1 VVIHQLPVT
10 KETLWLRLLGRG
22 KVQLRAIKQIAQLG
36 KDSPYSQNVLELFS
50 DLRLMLEIKQ
60 DVKRDEQELIMQ
72 LSPLY
77 LEKIKEAEARGE
89 ARLVLQLLAKRLR
102 VAELSPE
109 LQKTIQSLPLTKLD
123 QLAEALLD
131 FQGIQDLID
140 WLDINIFKNR

>member
-1 VVIHQLPVT
+1 
-10 KETLWLRLLGRG
+10 
-22 KVQLRAIKQIAQLG
+22 
-36 KDSPYSQNVLELFS
+36 
-50 DLRLMLEIKQ
+50 
-60 DVKRDEQELIMQ
+60 MQ

-77 LEKIKEAEARGE
+77 LEKIKEAEARGKAE
-89 ARLVLQLLAKRLR
+89 GKAEEKLALVLQLLPKRLR

-131 FQGIQDLID
+131 FQGIQDLIV